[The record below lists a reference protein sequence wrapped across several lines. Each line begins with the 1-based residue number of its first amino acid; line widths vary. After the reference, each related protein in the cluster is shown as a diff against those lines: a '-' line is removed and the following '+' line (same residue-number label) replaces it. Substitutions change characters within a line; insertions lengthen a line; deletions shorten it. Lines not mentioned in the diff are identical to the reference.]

1 MSSITIDCK
10 NPNALE
16 HIMYFLSSLPKKD
29 VKVTVV
35 PDSADDFYS
44 PKQKKEILKRVD
56 EIKSG
61 KVKTIS
67 KEECFAGLL

>member
-10 NPNALE
+10 NPNIAE
-16 HIMYFLSSLPKKD
+16 HIMYFLGSLPKKD
-29 VKVTVV
+29 VKVTII

-61 KVKTIS
+61 KAKLLTHEQV
-67 KEECFAGLL
+67 FADLL

>member
-1 MSSITIDCK
+1 MISIECK
-10 NPNALE
+10 NPTVTE

-29 VKVTVV
+29 VTVTIS

-44 PKQKKEILKRVD
+44 PKQKNELSKRANELKR
-56 EIKSG
+56 G
-61 KVKTIS
+61 KVKPIA